1 MVILSDMFEY
11 RDPQIPVSKVDLDGF
26 DVLVVCGADLNND
39 ADALKFCRRTESDW
53 SKQLTS
59 LGAESVEY
67 VLETGNWTLEVGK
80 RFFDQ

>member
-1 MVILSDMFEY
+1 M
-11 RDPQIPVSKVDLDGF
+11 
-26 DVLVVCGADLNND
+26 VCGADLNNE
-39 ADALKFCRRTESDW
+39 ADALKFCRSGSDW

-67 VLETGNWTLEVGK
+67 VLETEIGHEVGK